1 MQFLGGGAGDHVA
14 AELDALHLPQATVR
28 TAGVTRTATTLLS
41 RRPGAVYAET
51 ELINPSP
58 EILPSEADAF
68 VRAVE
73 NTVLDSQRIAAAA
86 VVSCR
91 PGLAIMGTC
100 PGGATDD
107 LYVRCLR
114 AATSAIARGQ
124 AGSDPAALVT
134 LLDGYRGIDGVLA
147 SGLVSVLKINY
158 KELCQLLAADGAA
171 PEPATLEAW
180 AQQQSGDGNALSR
193 LLGRWQ
199 VGALAVTDG
208 GRPAFLAVRL
218 ADNRVAAYLFDL
230 PADVAVVNAIG
241 SGDATAA
248 AMLASLLGAVDPCA
262 QKAQG
267 SEASLVA
274 GLPVEALVAAMVAGL
289 ATATAAVQTA
299 HPDDFEPGSVARW
312 ANEVMPR
319 RLL

>member
-1 MQFLGGGAGDHVA
+1 MLG
-14 AELDALHLPQATVR
+14 LPQVTVR

-41 RRPGAVYAET
+41 RRPGAAYAET
-51 ELINPSP
+51 ELIDPSP

-68 VRAVE
+68 VHAVE
-73 NTVLDSQRIAAAA
+73 EAVLDARGAAAA
-86 VVSCR
+86 ADTCCR

-107 LYVRCLR
+107 LYVRCVL
-114 AATSAIARGQ
+114 AATHAMARGE
-124 AGSDPAALVT
+124 DKEDAAELVT
-134 LLDGYRGIDGVLA
+134 LLDGYRGVAGVLA

-158 KELCQLLAADGAA
+158 KELCLLLAADREHGAA
-171 PEPATLEAW
+171 PEPATLEVW
-180 AQQQSGDGNALSR
+180 ALQQSADGIPLSR
-193 LLGRWQ
+193 LLGRLK

-230 PADVAVVNAIG
+230 PAGVAVVNAIG

-248 AMLASLLGAVDPCA
+248 AMLASLLGAPELSAQEAQDYEAAIVD
-262 QKAQG
+262 
-267 SEASLVA
+267 
-274 GLPVEALVAAMVAGL
+274 GLPIKAVVAAMVAGL

-299 HPDDFEPGSVARW
+299 HPDDFDPGSVAHW
-312 ANEVMPR
+312 AKEITPR